1 MLRRTIGVKWSR
13 SWFAERWLQRS
24 SKQKGMDMAKLKL
37 EVNGEALEVG
47 AAETALLLDALREGL
62 ELTGTKRGCETSH
75 CGACTVLLDGVAA
88 HSCVVLAARCE
99 GKEIT
104 TVEGLSQG
112 SDLNA
117 LQRLFLKHGALQCG
131 YCTPGM
137 LMAAT
142 ALLRRNPQP
151 NLEQIK
157 IGLDGNLCRCT
168 GYTGIFDA
176 IQAYSQAHSET

>member
-1 MLRRTIGVKWSR
+1 
-13 SWFAERWLQRS
+13 
-24 SKQKGMDMAKLKL
+24 MAKLKL
-37 EVNGEALEVG
+37 QINGEEMEIEAK
-47 AAETALLLDALREGL
+47 ETALLLDVLRLGL

-75 CGACTVLLDGVAA
+75 CGACTVLLDGMAV

-99 GKEIT
+99 GKEIV
-104 TVEGLSQG
+104 TVEGLSHDG
-112 SDLNA
+112 ELNR
-117 LQRLFLKHGALQCG
+117 LQREFLKHGGLQCG

-142 ALLRRNPQP
+142 ALLRRNPRP
-151 NLEQIK
+151 SLEEIK

-176 IQAYSQAHSET
+176 IQACAQDKPERA

>member
-1 MLRRTIGVKWSR
+1 MI
-13 SWFAERWLQRS
+13 
-24 SKQKGMDMAKLKL
+24 MAKLKL
-37 EVNGEALEVG
+37 QVNGDTLDVEV
-47 AAETALLLDALREGL
+47 AEISLLLDALRERL
-62 ELTGTKRGCETSH
+62 DMTGTKRGCETSH
-75 CGACTVLLDGVAA
+75 CGACTVLLDGVAV

-104 TVEGLSQG
+104 TVEGLSRDG
-112 SDLNA
+112 ELND

-142 ALLRRNPQP
+142 ALLRRNPKP
-151 NLEQIK
+151 TVEEIK

-168 GYTGIFDA
+168 GYTGIFEA
-176 IQAYSQAHSET
+176 IQACAAGK

>member
-1 MLRRTIGVKWSR
+1 
-13 SWFAERWLQRS
+13 
-24 SKQKGMDMAKLKL
+24 MAKLKL
-37 EVNGEALEVG
+37 VINGDESEVEAK
-47 AAETALLLDALREGL
+47 ETALLLDVLREGL

-75 CGACTVLLDGVAA
+75 CGACTVLLNGMAV

-104 TVEGLSQG
+104 TVEGLIDNG
-112 SDLNA
+112 ELNP

-142 ALLRRNPQP
+142 ALLQRNPRP
-151 NLEQIK
+151 SLDEIK
-157 IGLDGNLCRCT
+157 TGLDGNLCRCT

-176 IQAYSQAHSET
+176 IQAYAQSPSETVQR

>member
-1 MLRRTIGVKWSR
+1 
-13 SWFAERWLQRS
+13 
-24 SKQKGMDMAKLKL
+24 MAKLKL
-37 EVNGEALEVG
+37 QINGEETEVE
-47 AAETALLLDALREGL
+47 AKEAALLLDVLREGL
-62 ELTGTKRGCETSH
+62 GLTGTKRGCETSH
-75 CGACTVLLDGVAA
+75 CGACTVLLEGMAV

-104 TVEGLSQG
+104 TVEGLTEG
-112 SDLNA
+112 GELNR

-142 ALLRRNPQP
+142 ALLLRNPRP
-151 NLEQIK
+151 SLEETK

-176 IQAYSQAHSET
+176 IQAHAQEGSE

>member
-1 MLRRTIGVKWSR
+1 
-13 SWFAERWLQRS
+13 
-24 SKQKGMDMAKLKL
+24 MAKVKL
-37 EVNGEALEVG
+37 QVNGDTLDVEV
-47 AAETALLLDALREGL
+47 AEISLLLDALRERL
-62 ELTGTKRGCETSH
+62 DMTGTKRGCETSH
-75 CGACTVLLDGVAA
+75 CGACTVLLDGVAV

-104 TVEGLSQG
+104 TVEGLSRDG
-112 SDLNA
+112 ELND

-142 ALLRRNPQP
+142 ALLRRNPKP
-151 NLEQIK
+151 TVEEIK

-168 GYTGIFDA
+168 GYTGIFEA
-176 IQAYSQAHSET
+176 IQACAAGK